1 MIDWNNDQLS
11 VVRQCK
17 IINVPRSSMYYRES
31 SESNENIDY
40 MDMIDKEY
48 TKHPFLGYR
57 KMTDFLC
64 RKGHLVN
71 EKRIRRLMGILGL
84 EAIYP
89 KKKTSIPDQAHYKY
103 PYLLKGYSIERPN
116 QVWSTDIT
124 YIKLDKGFV
133 YLTAVIDWYSR
144 YVLSWRLSNTLDS
157 RFCIEAL
164 NEALTKGKP
173 EIFNTDQG
181 SQFTSIEFT
190 GILQKE
196 GIRISMDGKG
206 RALDNIFVE
215 RLWRSVKY
223 EESYLNA
230 YATVDDAYYGLR
242 NYFEYYNNERPHQSL
257 GYRTPEEVHN
267 NLVDRDLKSA

>member
-11 VVRQCK
+11 VVKQCK

-40 MDMIDKEY
+40 MEMIDKEY

-64 RKGHLVN
+64 RKGHHVN

-89 KKKTSIPDQAHYKY
+89 KKKTSIPDQAHHKY
-103 PYLLKGYSIERPN
+103 PYLLKGYSIERLN

-223 EESYLNA
+223 EESYLKA

>member
-11 VVRQCK
+11 VVKQCK

-40 MDMIDKEY
+40 MDMIDEEY

-57 KMTDFLC
+57 KMTGFLW
-64 RKGHLVN
+64 RKGHHVN
-71 EKRIRRLMGILGL
+71 EKRIRRLMGVLGL

-89 KKKTSIPDQAHYKY
+89 KKKTSVPDIAHHKY
-103 PYLLKGYSIERPN
+103 PYLLKDFVIERPN

-181 SQFTSIEFT
+181 SQFTSIDFT

-196 GIRISMDGKG
+196 GIKISMDGKG

-223 EESYLNA
+223 EEVYLNA
-230 YATVDDAYYGLR
+230 YVTVDDAYNGLEK
-242 NYFEYYNNERPHQSL
+242 YFEYYNNERPHQSL
-257 GYRTPEEVHN
+257 DYMTPEGVHN
-267 NLVDRDLKSA
+267 NLVDREQKSA

>member
-1 MIDWNNDQLS
+1 
-11 VVRQCK
+11 
-17 IINVPRSSMYYRES
+17 MYYRET
-31 SESNENIDY
+31 SESTENIIY

-64 RKGHLVN
+64 RKGHFVN
-71 EKRIRRLMGILGL
+71 EKRIRRLMGVLGL

-89 KKKTSIPDQAHYKY
+89 KKKTSIPDLAHRKY
-103 PYLLKGYSIERPN
+103 PYLLKNFVIDRPN

-190 GILQKE
+190 GILQKG

-223 EESYLNA
+223 EEAYLNA
-230 YATVDDAYYGLR
+230 YATVDDAYYGLEK
-242 NYFEYYNNERPHQSL
+242 YFEYYNNERPHQSL
-257 GYRTPEEVHN
+257 GYMTPEEIHN
-267 NLVDRDLKSA
+267 NLVDRKKKSA